1 MATKKNENAEATVT
15 ATTNEAKPTRKVKLP
30 RLAGKD
36 APTQEFFSVNFHN
49 YIIER
54 GKYVEVPEALAEV
67 IENGEKAEEAA
78 WEYATVDKALR
89 EPVNN

>member
-1 MATKKNENAEATVT
+1 MATKKENAEVT

-30 RLAGKD
+30 RATGQY
-36 APTQEFFSVNFHN
+36 APTQEFYSVNFKN

-54 GKYVEVPEALAEV
+54 GKYIEVPEELAEA

-78 WEYATVDKALR
+78 WEYATVDKKLR
-89 EPVNN
+89 TPGE

>member
-1 MATKKNENAEATVT
+1 MATKKNENAEAT

-30 RLAGKD
+30 RATGTD
-36 APTQEFFSVNFHN
+36 APQQEFFSVNFHN

-54 GKYVEVPEALAEV
+54 GKYIEVPEALAEV

-89 EPVNN
+89 EPGK